1 MLTPSP
7 LPRTLDA
14 AVRDVTHRRLE
25 VRVSAVRDLGRLAKS
40 EGRERALEALG
51 KALAS
56 DESVAV
62 RCETLLAIADADG
75 RECLDAVLDAAERG
89 APRVRQM
96 ALVALGEIATLAD
109 RRACEVVEAAL
120 EDEEPALRFQAL
132 VALHHV
138 AAERAM
144 PRVLAALEDEDDHVR
159 YVALRIAEE
168 QWLKDGESTL
178 PAESLDAVRQALA
191 DGSAKVRLAA
201 AIVLARTGDDSGRD
215 VIVRAV
221 DAGVGAS
228 EPEDTQAAIELAGEL
243 GLDAARR
250 GLERRAW
257 GLFGV
262 SRDPFAWQARV
273 ALARLGDPRARA
285 GILKGLRAWTRD
297 TRTLAVAAAGHAR
310 LGEARALIE
319 AMRGDDERADPDAVA
334 EALARIDG
342 A

>member
-1 MLTPSP
+1 
-7 LPRTLDA
+7 
-14 AVRDVTHRRLE
+14 VRDVTHRRLE
-25 VRVSAVRDLGRLAKS
+25 VRVSAVRDLGRLAQG
-40 EGRERALEALG
+40 EGRERALDALG
-51 KALAS
+51 QALSA
-56 DESVAV
+56 DESIAV
-62 RCETLLAIADADG
+62 RCEALLAIADADG
-75 RECLDAVLDAAERG
+75 RECIDAVVEAAERA
-89 APRVRQM
+89 APRIRQM
-96 ALVALGEIATLAD
+96 ALVALGEIAKLED
-109 RRACEVVEAAL
+109 RRACEVIEAAL
-120 EDEEPALRFQAL
+120 DAEEPALRFQAL

-138 AAERAM
+138 AGERAM
-144 PRVLAALEDEDDHVR
+144 PRVLAAFEDEDDHVR

-168 QWLKDGESTL
+168 QWTKDGARILSPEATE
-178 PAESLDAVRQALA
+178 AARQALA
-191 DGSAKVRLAA
+191 DSSAKVRLAA
-201 AIVLARTGDDSGRD
+201 AILLARSGDDSGSD

-221 DAGVGAS
+221 DAGVGAA
-228 EPEDTQAAIELAGEL
+228 EPEDTQAAIELSGEL
-243 GLDAARR
+243 GLGAARR

-273 ALARLGDPRARA
+273 ALARLGDPRARD

-319 AMRGDDERADPDAVA
+319 AMRGDHERADPDAVA